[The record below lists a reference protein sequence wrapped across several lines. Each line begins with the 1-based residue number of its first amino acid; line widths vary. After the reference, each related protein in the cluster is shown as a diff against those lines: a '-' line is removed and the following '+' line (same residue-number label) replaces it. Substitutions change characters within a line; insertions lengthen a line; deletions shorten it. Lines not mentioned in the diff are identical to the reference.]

1 MVVIGSLRIRNP
13 MILVPLAGISDLP
26 FRVIARGLGCDLA
39 FTEMISA
46 NGLVRSNERSR
57 FYLQSSG
64 EDKPLGVQIFGSDPL
79 IMADAAR
86 IVSEQ
91 GADLID
97 VNMGCPVKKVIRNG
111 SGAALLRDPGLV
123 SRILEAVR
131 KATSR
136 PLTVKIRSG
145 WNLQEVNAVHIA
157 RIAEQ
162 QGVDAVTVHARTAVQ
177 GFSGVADWKV
187 IEAVKHSIGIPVIG
201 NGDVKSGSDAWHM
214 IQRTGCDG
222 VMVGRG
228 ALGNPWIFKDAVA
241 PPPSPEIR
249 TEPSLAERKA
259 MILHH
264 LDKEAG
270 LLGEEEAV
278 MRFRKHLLWYTKGLR
293 GGAAFRAKATVISH
307 WDLLL
312 REIEAFFSQLEML
325 CQEEKASQIRS

>member
-1 MVVIGSLRIRNP
+1 
-13 MILVPLAGISDLP
+13 MILAPLAGISDLP

-57 FYLQSSG
+57 FYLQSSD

-79 IMADAAR
+79 ILADAAR
-86 IVSEQ
+86 IVTEQ

-97 VNMGCPVKKVIRNG
+97 VNMGCPVKKVIKNG
-111 SGAALLRDPGLV
+111 AGAALLRDPGLV
-123 SRILEAVR
+123 SRILGAVR
-131 KATSR
+131 KATPR

-145 WNLQEVNAVHIA
+145 WNLQEINAVQIA

-177 GFSGVADWKV
+177 GFSGAADWKV
-187 IEAVKHSIGIPVIG
+187 IETVRNSVGIPVIG
-201 NGDVKSGSDAWHM
+201 NGDVKSGSDAWQM

-228 ALGNPWIFKDAVA
+228 ALGNPWIFRDGVA
-241 PPPSPEIR
+241 PRPTSESHPA
-249 TEPSLAERKA
+249 PSLAERKA
-259 MILHH
+259 MIQRHLH
-264 LDKEAG
+264 KEAD
-270 LLGEEEAV
+270 LLGDKEAV

-293 GGAAFRAKATVISH
+293 GGAAFRAKAAVIGGG
-307 WDLLL
+307 DLLL
-312 REIEAFFSQLEML
+312 REIEAFFAQLEML
-325 CQEEKASQIRS
+325 CGEEKASQIRS